1 MDWKDHII
9 AEQSCQVSAQAFVPY
24 ASESFL
30 VTLANKGLYKRAL
43 KDLETVERIELSVT
57 GDGLQVTLDDA
68 TVTLNPNVAKSTCS
82 CPSKTVCKHILMG
95 ILAASAYAVSDA
107 ATGDDDTTASDAA
120 LDAATASVASTS
132 ASTTGTPIP
141 SSTSVTT
148 SIEASSESVVIAEN
162 PSSESASFEPAR
174 KSVSEPWSELKK
186 ADPVL
191 LRRQAGKKMFEDALR
206 LIQDGWTAEL
216 TEGEMLEAVLNTENI
231 TVYFPRQ
238 NSLEGAVCKC
248 GSTGL
253 CKHKL
258 IAVLTYLSRQK
269 GEIASLKEE
278 KTLSLLTEEA
288 QALLESADNFIIH
301 ILDKGMIGCGETEV
315 EAAVQYSIRMETCGI
330 GNLARLFR
338 SLSVDLGNMLSKH
351 VGFSQLVTF
360 STLSRLHNTM
370 RLILDNR
377 QDNHVL
383 SQLIESTRSD
393 YYTTPI
399 GHFTALGACPWQ
411 TRSGYFGITVY
422 VFYQEKQSVCTYTVS
437 MADYY
442 EQTEHLADMENLLR
456 QYQKNEHWGGSVS
469 LYSLSHAAFTLRN
482 FKLNSQNRLSSSSQT
497 QCELTGKV
505 DSGDIALLVS
515 LPLFS
520 GIDGE
525 SERKYDYFRKKQPPR
540 LVLIPFTSLSEADF
554 SHTEQKL
561 FLTLDGPQIAETKV
575 TLPYSEM
582 TKEAIRYLER
592 LFRLK
597 KKAPCYMVCLAGQ
610 DGLMPVSVVS
620 QSGINNFFF
629 HNNEG
634 D

>member
-9 AEQSCQVSAQAFVPY
+9 AEQSCHVSAQAFVPY

-43 KDLETVERIELSVT
+43 KDLETVERIELSAT

-107 ATGDDDTTASDAA
+107 AT
-120 LDAATASVASTS
+120 
-132 ASTTGTPIP
+132 STTGTTITTSTPII

-148 SIEASSESVVIAEN
+148 STEASFEPVVIAEN
-162 PSSESASFEPAR
+162 PSSESASSDAR
-174 KSVSEPWSELKK
+174 ESVSEPWAELKK

-191 LRRQAGKKMFEDALR
+191 LRKQAGKKIFEDALR

-258 IAVLTYLSRQK
+258 IAVLTYLSHQK

-338 SLSVDLGNMLSKH
+338 SLSVDLENMLSKH

-370 RLILDNR
+370 RLILSNR
-377 QDNHVL
+377 QDNHL
-383 SQLIESTRSD
+383 LLQLIESTRSD

-422 VFYQEKQSVCTYTVS
+422 VFYREKQSVCTYTVS

-505 DSGDIALLVS
+505 DSGDIASLVS
-515 LPLFS
+515 LLLFS

-540 LVLIPFTSLSEADF
+540 LVLIPFTSLLEADF

-561 FLTLDGPQIAETKV
+561 FLTLDGPQIAEMKV